1 MPKFVVKGTFH
12 SHAIATRTKKDS
24 TETFVAGDVIFEIDN
39 SYEKEG
45 QIVNKVDLVPFNVFG
60 KTAEKAMLYITG
72 EELSITF
79 QLEGTEYQGKNYPR
93 IKAPFIHHIEKAA
106 KKEENKKDVDVPF

>member
-1 MPKFVVKGTFH
+1 MPKFVVKGKFH

-24 TETFVAGDVIFEIDN
+24 VETFVAGDAIFEIDN

-45 QIVNKVDLVPFNVFG
+45 QIVSKIDLVPFNVFG
-60 KTAEKAMLYITG
+60 KTAEKVMMYTSG

-79 QLEGTEYQGKNYPR
+79 QLEGREYQGKYYPQV
-93 IKAPFIHHIEKAA
+93 KAPFIHHIEKA
-106 KKEENKKDVDVPF
+106 KPSDKKKDEDVPF